1 MIDSSIKTFLT
12 QLFETLGEVG
22 FLAII
27 LGVELLFILIFAIKT
42 VFSYE
47 ARLKRSLNKLNKWL
61 FTNKKIDENNI
72 KEFNT
77 LIKKG
82 PKRLAY
88 YWQQYIL
95 YREGDPS
102 NYLTEE
108 NVIEKPLKTSSWQSN
123 IKNLSM
129 LTAVWAVF
137 SAVLAFTTQLTQTFT
152 AQIVAYCLVFPL
164 LVLILGAIAIL
175 FIKGKRVLNLDDI
188 YHLYHLFARFLN
200 NACGELTPYI
210 DFDLLF
216 TPKEIEN
223 GNPQLR
229 EYYEERARKA
239 KEEFEA
245 AKKSEVKNADYNFDS
260 LGVEGAL
267 LLNRAMKESEIYI
280 NKKTSTLSQIAQVEA
295 QKNALRRNYDNVQM
309 DLQRKIQASKENI
322 QKLIEQ
328 QAATTSRIEVGLLKQ
343 QQEKETT
350 KQASLQKD
358 YDNEE
363 ARYKVSKDELDKE
376 IEKLNVVLKESL
388 DEATKGMI
396 SEYHSFFE
404 KVMKSAY
411 KVAEKQVDEEKKEI
425 AKERD
430 KNEREL
436 INVQTQIKRLA
447 DENTTLRARLQE
459 FDSNY
464 QQTTQNA
471 EGHYD
476 EEGNFIYSDGS
487 YHDKEGFFHDVDG
500 KVYDMNGVQGSKD
513 INPEEQA
520 REEAQAIV
528 DEQVN
533 QFGTFISNE
542 NLNSQ
547 TPQMTEQPQLDT
559 LKAQQELF
567 VRKPDEDYSL
577 EKKIEDVVMGGDE
590 ADESEMPQND
600 IAENQMSIQD
610 LQETQENNVGEDET
624 QDLESVPAQNLV
636 EEQTPKKRGRGR
648 PRKSEQNSQVQES
661 NNQPQTQEPKKRGRG
676 RPRKTDE
683 QMNVPQEKQPQ
694 NQEQK
699 RGRGRPKKSEQVDDK
714 EVKKSDEPVKKGRG
728 RPRKVDTEGVTPKK
742 EVADK
747 TSENVTEKKRGRPRK
762 NAENAE
768 NSLVKAPTQ
777 EQKRGRGRPRKEQ
790 SIENEDNDS
799 LNKINDLINEQED
812 QFNNMKE
819 SISSQ
824 IDDALNEQNKDD
836 LNREHDEIMKAIE
849 ELQAQAQAARED
861 GKSDEEISKINQRLD
876 DLIKELSSLNSDSDN
891 K

>member
-1 MIDSSIKTFLT
+1 MIDSSIKTFLS
-12 QLFETLGEVG
+12 QLFESLGEVG

-27 LGVELLFILIFAIKT
+27 LGVECLFILIFAIKT
-42 VFSYE
+42 IFSYE

-102 NYLTEE
+102 KYLTEE
-108 NVIEKPLKTSSWQSN
+108 NVIEKPLKTSSWKSN

-129 LTAVWAVF
+129 LTAVWSVF
-137 SAVLAFTTQLTQTFT
+137 SAVLAFTTQPTQAFT
-152 AQIVAYCLVFPL
+152 AQTVAYCLVFPL
-164 LVLILGAIAIL
+164 LVLILGSVAIL

-388 DEATKGMI
+388 DDATKGMV

-447 DENTTLRARLQE
+447 DENATLRARLQE

-464 QQTTQNA
+464 QQTTQNT
-471 EGHYD
+471 ESHYD

-487 YHDKEGFFHDVDG
+487 FHDKDGFFHDVDG
-500 KVYDMNGVQGSKD
+500 KVYDMNGEQVSKD

-542 NLNSQ
+542 NLDSQ
-547 TPQMTEQPQLDT
+547 TSQPQTAEQLQLDA
-559 LKAQQELF
+559 LKSQENLF

-577 EKKIEDVVMGGDE
+577 EKKIEDAVMSDDE
-590 ADESEMPQND
+590 EVANEND
-600 IAENQMSIQD
+600 IAENQISIQD
-610 LQETQENNVGEDET
+610 LQESQDGQDDSVKDET
-624 QDLESVPAQNLV
+624 TQNLENEQAGAV
-636 EEQTPKKRGRGR
+636 EEQPKKRGRGR
-648 PRKSEQNSQVQES
+648 PRKSEQNPQSQEDLTQS
-661 NNQPQTQEPKKRGRG
+661 QEPKKKGRG
-676 RPRKTDE
+676 RPRKTEE
-683 QMNVPQEKQPQ
+683 QSDKSLDTQ

-699 RGRGRPKKSEQVDDK
+699 KGRGRPRKSESDNNDV
-714 EVKKSDEPVKKGRG
+714 EKSAQPVKKGRG
-728 RPRKVDTEGVTPKK
+728 RPRKTDTEEATQEK
-742 EVADK
+742 ENKPSADR
-747 TSENVTEKKRGRPRK
+747 TTKKRGRPRK
-762 NAENAE
+762 TENTDLTKE
-768 NSLVKAPTQ
+768 PIQ
-777 EQKRGRGRPRKEQ
+777 EKKRGRGRPKKEQ
-790 SIENEDNDS
+790 SVEQEDNDS

-812 QFNNMKE
+812 KLNDMKE

-824 IDDALNEQNKDD
+824 IDDALNEQNKEN

-849 ELQAQAQAARED
+849 DLQAQAQAARED

-876 DLIKELSSLNSDSDN
+876 DLIKELSSLNGNSD

>member
-1 MIDSSIKTFLT
+1 
-12 QLFETLGEVG
+12 
-22 FLAII
+22 
-27 LGVELLFILIFAIKT
+27 
-42 VFSYE
+42 
-47 ARLKRSLNKLNKWL
+47 
-61 FTNKKIDENNI
+61 
-72 KEFNT
+72 
-77 LIKKG
+77 
-82 PKRLAY
+82 
-88 YWQQYIL
+88 
-95 YREGDPS
+95 
-102 NYLTEE
+102 
-108 NVIEKPLKTSSWQSN
+108 
-123 IKNLSM
+123 
-129 LTAVWAVF
+129 
-137 SAVLAFTTQLTQTFT
+137 
-152 AQIVAYCLVFPL
+152 
-164 LVLILGAIAIL
+164 
-175 FIKGKRVLNLDDI
+175 
-188 YHLYHLFARFLN
+188 
-200 NACGELTPYI
+200 
-210 DFDLLF
+210 
-216 TPKEIEN
+216 
-223 GNPQLR
+223 
-229 EYYEERARKA
+229 
-239 KEEFEA
+239 
-245 AKKSEVKNADYNFDS
+245 
-260 LGVEGAL
+260 
-267 LLNRAMKESEIYI
+267 MKESEIYI

-404 KVMKSAY
+404 KVMKGAY

-500 KVYDMNGVQGSKD
+500 KVYDMNGVQVSKD

-610 LQETQENNVGEDET
+610 LQETQVNNVGEVVF
-624 QDLESVPAQNLV
+624 LFFV
-636 EEQTPKKRGRGR
+636 EYYF
-648 PRKSEQNSQVQES
+648 VLYWAL
-661 NNQPQTQEPKKRGRG
+661 
-676 RPRKTDE
+676 
-683 QMNVPQEKQPQ
+683 
-694 NQEQK
+694 
-699 RGRGRPKKSEQVDDK
+699 
-714 EVKKSDEPVKKGRG
+714 
-728 RPRKVDTEGVTPKK
+728 GV
-742 EVADK
+742 
-747 TSENVTEKKRGRPRK
+747 
-762 NAENAE
+762 
-768 NSLVKAPTQ
+768 L
-777 EQKRGRGRPRKEQ
+777 
-790 SIENEDNDS
+790 
-799 LNKINDLINEQED
+799 
-812 QFNNMKE
+812 
-819 SISSQ
+819 
-824 IDDALNEQNKDD
+824 
-836 LNREHDEIMKAIE
+836 
-849 ELQAQAQAARED
+849 
-861 GKSDEEISKINQRLD
+861 
-876 DLIKELSSLNSDSDN
+876 
-891 K
+891 